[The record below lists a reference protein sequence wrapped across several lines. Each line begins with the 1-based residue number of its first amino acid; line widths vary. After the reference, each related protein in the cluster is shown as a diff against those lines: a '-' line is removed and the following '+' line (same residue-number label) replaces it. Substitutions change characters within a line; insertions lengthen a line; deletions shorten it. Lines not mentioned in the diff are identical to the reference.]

1 MVVNS
6 DVRWERVL
14 AVKASQAETTLKLPA
29 FEVSS
34 SLRSKAV
41 DALRAAIITGVMQ
54 PGKLY
59 STPTLASMFGISAT
73 PVREAMLS
81 LAKEG
86 LVDAQR
92 NKGYRVIELTDEE
105 LDDIT
110 ETRMLLEVPAIE
122 RLARLCDAALAAR
135 IERELRHVAH
145 DVVRFAKEGDLISF
159 IEADRRLH
167 LGLLSLIGNTRLVSI
182 VGELRAQSRLYGLQ
196 NLVDIGGL
204 EQSANEHEILLDYIT
219 RGDAERAAA
228 LMFKHIMHVRRT
240 WAGRP
245 EASGPQKP
253 SQVATASADM
263 KPISMLSIASAKE
276 E

>member
-1 MVVNS
+1 VV
-6 DVRWERVL
+6 
-14 AVKASQAETTLKLPA
+14 VKASQAETPLSLPA

-41 DALRAAIITGVMQ
+41 EALRAAIITGVMQ

-86 LVDAQR
+86 LVEAQR
-92 NKGYRVIELTDEE
+92 NKGYRVVELTDEQ

-110 ETRMLLEVPAIE
+110 EIRILLEVPAIE
-122 RLARLCDAALAAR
+122 RLARLCDASLAAR

-145 DVVRFAKEGDLISF
+145 DVVRFARKGDLISF
-159 IEADRRLH
+159 IEADRHLH
-167 LGLLSLIGNTRLVSI
+167 LGLLSLAGNGRLVSI
-182 VGELRAQSRLYGLQ
+182 VGELRAHSRLYGLRH
-196 NLVDIGGL
+196 LVDIGGL
-204 EQSANEHEILLDYIT
+204 QQSAEEHELLLDYIT
-219 RGDAERAAA
+219 QGDAERATS

-240 WAGRP
+240 WAGRS
-245 EASGPQKP
+245 EAN
-253 SQVATASADM
+253 ASPNAAAVVRARAEM
-263 KPISMLSIASAKE
+263 KPISMLSIASKE
-276 E
+276 EG